1 MLLHL
6 TWNQSFSL
14 CSEKQDSLWCIKY
27 KGGKMWTILPSSG
40 VRFCIPTFPH
50 PSPPPNLQKQWK
62 RKKMFSLS
70 GAGPS
75 QANYGPESF
84 YYLCNAKTQVS
95 SSPAPG
101 TERALFCFLWAKQL
115 WWILN
120 PLMAGKAKT
129 NVQAWLQL
137 ELLDVLAPFSSFP
150 PEEAKHAEHQ
160 RCHLGLVSSAIW
172 EFLPCWG
179 TSGAANF

>member
-1 MLLHL
+1 MKSKTVYGALNTREEKCEPYCLLVGYGSVFQHSL
-6 TWNQSFSL
+6 TLPPQLPISRNSGKEKTCLAFLEPAQVKQIMDLSL
-14 CSEKQDSLWCIKY
+14 
-27 KGGKMWTILPSSG
+27 
-40 VRFCIPTFPH
+40 
-50 PSPPPNLQKQWK
+50 
-62 RKKMFSLS
+62 
-70 GAGPS
+70 
-75 QANYGPESF
+75 F
-84 YYLCNAKTQVS
+84 YYLCNAKTEVS

-101 TERALFCFLWAKQL
+101 TERALFYFLWAKQL

-120 PLMAGKAKT
+120 PLMAWKAKT